1 MGSYAQSVHDRQI
14 AEVEAL
20 RAFITERAAKD
31 GALSPEDAEAADKRE
46 AEIERLGK
54 EVERAMRLDKLAEGS
69 DALRAQIAPT
79 IEKAREERRDP
90 TEREM
95 LARFWNPDEWAPGF
109 DSFTKDA
116 RNFHEKYG
124 ERALA
129 GQAGTAIDRTF
140 YDQVTVYERAF
151 IPVLQVATV
160 IETPRG
166 EPIDLPKYTADPSTG
181 GTVTAEAGGITEAD
195 PTLGVVTLNAYKY
208 AVTTIWSREL
218 DTDNVIGLEDLIA
231 RGAARELA
239 FRYGTHFTTGDD
251 SGKPNG
257 IVTAATAG
265 ATAVGTAG
273 LTAGFGAAFFGP
285 EDLIDI
291 ELAVL
296 PAYRQLPGAGYMVAT
311 TALKKMR
318 KFRDTQGQFLWQPA
332 VQAGMPSTYNGYP
345 VYENPAMAAVAS
357 ATKSVLFGWF
367 GAYVIRR
374 LPMRVERSTEY
385 KFANDQVALKT
396 VARTDGDLPDTTAV
410 QSLVSANV

>member
-1 MGSYAQSVHDRQI
+1 MGSYAQSVHDRQT
-14 AEVEAL
+14 AEIEAL
-20 RAFITERAAKD
+20 RTFITERSAEN
-31 GALSPEDAEAADKRE
+31 GVLSPEDAEQADKRE

-54 EVERAMRLDKLAEGS
+54 EAERAVRMDKLAEG
-69 DALRAQIAPT
+69 AEVLRTQLAPT
-79 IEKAREERRDP
+79 VEVARAERREP

-95 LARFWNPDEWAPGF
+95 LARFWNADEWAPGF
-109 DSFTKDA
+109 DSFTKDT

-140 YDQVTVYERAF
+140 YDQVAVYERAF
-151 IPVLQVATV
+151 IPVMQVATV

-181 GTVTAEAGGITEAD
+181 GTVTAEAAGITEAD

-239 FRYGTHFTTGDD
+239 FRYGSHFTTGDD
-251 SGKPNG
+251 NAKPNG

-265 ATAVGTAG
+265 ATAVGTA
-273 LTAGFGAAFFGP
+273 AGVGMGAAFIGP

-318 KFRDTQGQFLWQPA
+318 KFRSTDGQFLWQPA
-332 VQAGMPSTYNGYP
+332 VAAGQPSTYNGYP

-367 GAYVIRR
+367 GAYTIRR
-374 LPMRVERSTEY
+374 LPMRVERSTDY

-396 VARTDGDLPDTTAV
+396 VARVDGDLPDNTAV
-410 QSLVSANV
+410 MSLVSANV